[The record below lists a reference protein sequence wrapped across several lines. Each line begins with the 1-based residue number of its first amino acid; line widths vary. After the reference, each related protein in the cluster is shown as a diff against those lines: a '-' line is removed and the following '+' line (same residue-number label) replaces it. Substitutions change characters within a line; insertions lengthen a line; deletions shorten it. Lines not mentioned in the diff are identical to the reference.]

1 MPVEFEFGS
10 LLTVPEVADKC
21 RVSSRTVWR
30 EIRHERL
37 RIVRVGKRIFVP
49 EAFLRAYLLAPEK
62 GI

>member
-1 MPVEFEFGS
+1 MPVAFEFGS
-10 LLTVPEVADKC
+10 LLTIPEVADQC
-21 RVSSRTVWR
+21 RVSPRTVWR

-37 RIVRVGKRIFVP
+37 KFVRVGKRIFIP